1 MASAPEHKT
10 LILACG
16 ALAKEILHLLKH
28 LGQSADLQ
36 CFPAGFHNSPQK
48 IVPSLKAILDERAGD
63 YARILIGYGDC
74 GTGGGLDALL
84 ENYDNAVRISGAH
97 CYAFFSGLRAFD
109 AMMEEE
115 LGTFFLTDYLVQHF
129 DTLIIKGMGLDRFP
143 NLRDTYFEHYKKLTY
158 LAQTHDMAL
167 KVKAQEA
174 ALKLGLSFEYRFV
187 GYGSLAAAVSF
198 LDLKPD
204 ADATPFEKKGLRLV

>member
-1 MASAPEHKT
+1 VANTPQHKV

-16 ALAKEILHLLKH
+16 ALAKEILHLLKQF
-28 LGQSADLQ
+28 GQSADLK
-36 CFPAGFHNSPQK
+36 CLPAGFHNTPQK

-63 YARILIGYGDC
+63 YERILIGYGDC

-84 ENYDNAVRISGAH
+84 KNYDNAVRIPGAH
-97 CYAFFSGLRAFD
+97 CYAFFSGLRQFD

-143 NLRDTYFEHYKKLTY
+143 DLRDTYFEHYKKLTY
-158 LAQTHDMAL
+158 LAQTHDTAL
-167 KVKAQEA
+167 KTKGKAA

-187 GYGSLAAAVSF
+187 GYGNLATAVSF
-198 LDLKPD
+198 LDMKSD
-204 ADATPFEKKGLRLV
+204 AKGGEIKKKGLHIV